1 MAFLT
6 ADPVDRRLLVVLQR
20 GLPLTARPY
29 AAVAGEIGLSEDE
42 VLARVRRLKDGR
54 RGSLIREIGP
64 IFDTRALGYRS
75 TLVAM
80 ATPED
85 RLDEAA
91 ATITAHPGVS
101 HNYRREHRWNL
112 WFTLAVPSAEN
123 METAVKELVGA
134 AGGFPHLSL
143 PALRMFKIGVR
154 LGMGNGDVLDE
165 SWVETATF
173 PDGYHPL
180 NERDRAFTRELQ
192 RGVKIVAEPFAP
204 VAQALTVSM
213 EELLGWMREAKS
225 RGWLRRFAAVLY
237 HRRAGYSANGM
248 VVWKVPRGRV
258 DEVAAVACGHP
269 QVSHCYERV
278 TCRGWPY
285 GLFTMIHARDREECG
300 AVVRRISDE
309 AGVGDFSILFSS
321 KEHKKARIK
330 YFV

>member
-1 MAFLT
+1 MAFVT

-42 VLARVRRLKDGR
+42 VLTRVRRLRDGQ

-80 ATPED
+80 AAPEG

-91 ATITAHPGVS
+91 ATINAHPGVS

-112 WFTLAVPSAEN
+112 WFTLAVPPAEN
-123 METAVKELVGA
+123 METAVKELVEA

-143 PALRMFKIGVR
+143 PALRTFKIGVR
-154 LGMGNGDVLDE
+154 LGLDGGGKIDE
-165 SWVETATF
+165 VEGEVATSSGCLRP
-173 PDGYHPL
+173 PDA
-180 NERDRAFTRELQ
+180 RDKAFIRTLQ
-192 RGVKIVAEPFAP
+192 QGITIAAEPFAP
-204 VAQALTVSM
+204 VAQALTVST
-213 EELLGWMREAKS
+213 EELVEWMREAKS
-225 RGWLRRFAAVLY
+225 RGWLRRFAAVLH

-248 VVWKVPRGRV
+248 VVWKVPRERV
-258 DEVAAVACGHP
+258 DEVAAVACRPP

-278 TCRGWPY
+278 TCPGWPY
-285 GLFTMIHARDREECG
+285 SLFTMIHARDREECG
-300 AVVRRISDE
+300 VIVRRISDE
-309 AGVGDFSILFSS
+309 AGVGDFSILFSG